1 MPESPASPEG
11 PAPPGHP
18 TDAERFLFDTNGYL
32 VLEDFLPGTLVDSL
46 NAALARAIARRRDPR
61 FSREREPAFADRF
74 DGANVRVMHLLA
86 EDPLFLDM
94 LDYEPM
100 MAYVHGLFNETPHLH
115 STDAFYEVEPAD
127 YHGRGWHLDGIQDGF
142 RHLRPHVPLLQ
153 FKVGYYLSDMSAPD
167 QGNLTLVPG
176 SHKSLVEPDAE
187 RGMPGAVQICGR
199 PGTAVLFHNAV
210 WHSSGPFTR
219 RGGKRVI
226 LYYGYEHPW
235 MLACAEQWRYDRDFL
250 NSLTPAR
257 RRFFHGFVFDPP
269 EYRWG

>member
-1 MPESPASPEG
+1 MATMTENPAKTD
-11 PAPPGHP
+11 HP
-18 TDAERFLFDTNGYL
+18 TQAERFLFDNNGYL
-32 VLEDFLPGTLVDSL
+32 VLEDFLAPALVDSL
-46 NAALARAIARRRDPR
+46 NAALARTITRRRDPGFKR
-61 FSREREPAFADRF
+61 AHDPAFEDKLGSKNA
-74 DGANVRVMHLLA
+74 RVMHLLA

-100 MAYVHGLFNETPHLH
+100 MAYVHGLFNEMPHLH
-115 STDAFYEVEPAD
+115 STDAFYEVERAN
-127 YHGRGWHLDGIQDGF
+127 YHGQGWHTDGIQHGF
-142 RHLRPHVPLLQ
+142 RNFMPHIPLLQ
-153 FKVGYYLSDMSAPD
+153 FKVGYYLNDMTDPD

-187 RGMPGAVQICGR
+187 SGMPGAVQICGR

-210 WHSSGPFTR
+210 WHSAGPFTR
-219 RGGKRVI
+219 QGGKRVI

-250 NSLTPAR
+250 NSLTPAQ

>member
-1 MPESPASPEG
+1 MPK
-11 PAPPGHP
+11 HP
-18 TDAERFLFDTNGYL
+18 TDAERFLFDNNGYL
-32 VLEDFLPGTLVDSL
+32 VLEEFLPTTLVESL
-46 NAALARAIARRRDPR
+46 NAALERTIERRRDPK
-61 FSREREPAFADRF
+61 FSREHHPAFADRL
-74 DGANVRVMHLLA
+74 DTANVRVMHLLA
-86 EDPLFLDM
+86 EDPLFLDL

-100 MAYVHGLFNETPHLH
+100 MAYVHGLFNEMPHLH

-127 YHGRGWHLDGIQDGF
+127 YHGQGWHIDGIQDGF
-142 RHLRPHVPLLQ
+142 RNFQPHIPLLQ
-153 FKVGYYLSDMSAPD
+153 FKVGYLLNDMSAPD

-187 RGMPGAVQICGR
+187 NGMPGAVQICGR

-235 MLACAEQWRYDRDFL
+235 MLACAEQWRYDQAFL
-250 NSLTPAR
+250 QTLTPEQ

>member
-1 MPESPASPEG
+1 MAE
-11 PAPPGHP
+11 HP
-18 TDAERFLFDTNGYL
+18 TDAERYQFDKDGYL
-32 VLEDFLPGTLVDSL
+32 ALEGFLPESLVDSL
-46 NAALARAIARRRDPR
+46 NAALERTIARRRDPDFKR
-61 FSREREPAFADRF
+61 AHEPAFEDKLDAKNARI
-74 DGANVRVMHLLA
+74 MHLLA

-100 MAYVHGLFNETPHLH
+100 MAYVHGLFNEMPHLH

-127 YHGRGWHLDGIQDGF
+127 HHGRGWHIDGIQDGF
-142 RHLRPHVPLLQ
+142 RQLTPPIPLLQ
-153 FKVGYYLSDMSAPD
+153 LKVGYLLSDMRAPD
-167 QGNLTLVPG
+167 QGNLTLVPA
-176 SHKSLVEPDAE
+176 SHKSKVEADPAN
-187 RGMPGAVQICGR
+187 GMPGALQICGG

-210 WHSSGPFTR
+210 WHAAGPFTR

-235 MLACAEQWRYDRDFL
+235 MLACAEQWRYGQDFL
-250 NSLTPAR
+250 NSLTPAQ